1 MSHEVAQLND
11 QGLWLPGDHIH
22 IEKKTGSDIDTSNAL
37 RVEENGQEVFPCP
50 PQRTRRSG
58 GASYLP

>member
-1 MSHEVAQLND
+1 MIKVCGCQVIIFIL
-11 QGLWLPGDHIH
+11 
-22 IEKKTGSDIDTSNAL
+22 KKTGSDIDTSNAL
-37 RVEENGQEVFPCP
+37 RGEENGQEVFPCP